1 VPRPR
6 IHQPDTV
13 LDHARDIVLERGV
26 RAATMEAIARTSG
39 APMGSLYHYFSSHD
53 ELLAR
58 LWVRA
63 VRRSQAAFRAA
74 AEHED
79 PEQAALAAALSI
91 YDFCVRERDDARL
104 LMSMRREDLMQA
116 ELSGD
121 LARELKELNRPVRQT
136 LEQLSRRLY
145 GRAES
150 EDIDRVLLA
159 TFDLPYGI
167 ARPYALRGRP
177 APKHRRKLLGVA
189 IVAVISDGG
198 RTPREI

>member
-26 RAATMEAIARTSG
+26 RAATMEVIARTSG

-53 ELLAR
+53 ELLAQ

-79 PEQAALAAALSI
+79 PEQAVLAAALSI
-91 YDFCVRERDDARL
+91 YDFCARERDDARL
-104 LMSMRREDLMQA
+104 LMSMRREDLIQA
-116 ELSGD
+116 D
-121 LARELKELNRPVRQT
+121 LLPDLTQELKDLNQPVRQV
-136 LEQLSRRLY
+136 LDQLSRRLY
-145 GRAES
+145 GRARP
-150 EDIDRVLLA
+150 EDLDRVLLA

-167 ARPYALRGRP
+167 ARPYVLRGKTTPR
-177 APKHRRKLLGVA
+177 HRRKLLQA
-189 IVAVISDGG
+189 SILAVIRDAAKDG
-198 RTPREI
+198 

>member
-1 VPRPR
+1 MPRPR

-79 PEQAALAAALSI
+79 PEQAALVAALSI
-91 YDFCVRERDDARL
+91 YDFCVREPDDTRL
-104 LMSMRREDLMQA
+104 LMSLRREDLVQA
-116 ELSGD
+116 D
-121 LARELKELNRPVRQT
+121 LPPALVQELKDLNQPVRQT

-145 GRAES
+145 AS
-150 EDIDRVLLA
+150 AQPDDIDRVLLA

-167 ARPYALRGRP
+167 ARPYVLRGDTVPR
-177 APKHRRKLLGVA
+177 HRRKLLEAA
-189 IVAVISDGG
+189 ILAVIRDGG
-198 RTPREI
+198 KDGS

>member
-91 YDFCVRERDDARL
+91 YDFCARERDDARL
-104 LMSMRREDLMQA
+104 LMSLRREDLMQA
-116 ELSGD
+116 ELPGD
-121 LARELKELNRPVRQT
+121 LVQELKDLNRPVRQT

-145 GRAES
+145 GRAQP
-150 EDIDRVLLA
+150 DDLDRVLLA

-167 ARPYALRGRP
+167 GRPYVLRG
-177 APKHRRKLLGVA
+177 APLPRHRRRLLEAA
-189 IVAVISDGG
+189 ILAVIRDA
-198 RTPREI
+198 

>member
-6 IHQPDTV
+6 IHQPDAV

-74 AEHED
+74 AENED

-104 LMSMRREDLMQA
+104 LTSMRREDLIHA
-116 ELSGD
+116 ELPAD
-121 LARELKELNRPVRQT
+121 LTQELKNLNQPVRET
-136 LEQLSRRLY
+136 LVDLSRRLY
-145 GRAES
+145 GDAQP
-150 EDIDRVLLA
+150 EDLDRVLLA

-167 ARPYALRGRP
+167 ARPFVLRGRTP
-177 APKHRRKLLGVA
+177 PKQRRKLLEAAVL
-189 IVAVISDGG
+189 AVIRDDQTNSS
-198 RTPREI
+198 

>member
-1 VPRPR
+1 MPRPR

-13 LDHARDIVLERGV
+13 LDHARDIVLERGA

-104 LMSMRREDLMQA
+104 LMSLRREDLIQA
-116 ELSGD
+116 ELPPD
-121 LARELKELNRPVRQT
+121 LMQELKDLNRPVGHT
-136 LEQLSRRLY
+136 LEQLSHRLY
-145 GRAES
+145 GRAQPH
-150 EDIDRVLLA
+150 DLDRVLLA

-167 ARPYALRGRP
+167 ARPSIIRGRTP
-177 APKHRRKLLGVA
+177 PNHRRKLLKAAVL
-189 IVAVISDGG
+189 AVIRDAQAD
-198 RTPREI
+198 RW